1 MSGPATAPRR
11 RRGPPFFRR
20 VLVLARAEVLHVARD
35 RASLVQI
42 IVMPL
47 VQLLLLSNV
56 ATFAIKRSPVYIVDF
71 DRTSTSR
78 GVVSRLGS
86 SGYFEIAGQSAS
98 PDSANRAMLGG
109 NATLVVTI
117 PHDFERSLVRTGTAP
132 IGLDVNAEKG
142 SAAGIVQ
149 SYALEILSDY
159 SSELSAQLRPS
170 IHTASDGPP
179 ETEPPRPQVPR
190 IEVRTQSLYNP
201 TLNYKHYM
209 VPGILVALVT
219 MIGTLLTAQN
229 IAREREMGTLEQL
242 NVTPITKAEFIT
254 AKLLPFWVLALVD
267 MALGLAVGHLV
278 FGVPIRGSAVLLL
291 ACAGVYLIVA
301 LAIGLLISTGVETQQ
316 QAMFVSFFILM
327 IYLLMSGLLTPI
339 DSMPHWVQ
347 LVSELNPVRHF
358 VSISRQI
365 LVKGAGPTDI
375 AAPLSVLA
383 VYGVAVLALAI
394 RLYHKRTA

>member
-1 MSGPATAPRR
+1 MTVAR
-11 RRGPPFFRR
+11 RRGSPFLRR
-20 VLVLARAEVLHVARD
+20 VLVLAHAEVLHVTRD
-35 RASLVQI
+35 KASLVQI

-47 VQLLLLSNV
+47 IQLLLLSNV
-56 ATFAIKRSPVYIVDF
+56 ATFEIKRSPAYIVDF
-71 DRTSTSR
+71 DHTSTSR

-86 SGYFEIAGQSAS
+86 SGYFDIVGQSGS
-98 PDSANRAMLGG
+98 PDSANDAMLGG
-109 NATLVVTI
+109 RATLVVTI
-117 PHDFERSLVRTGTAP
+117 PNGFERSLVRTGTAP

-149 SYALEILSDY
+149 SYALQILTDY
-159 SSELSAQLRPS
+159 SRELSAQIHPNMRTIATGPS
-170 IHTASDGPP
+170 EEQPP
-179 ETEPPRPQVPR
+179 QPGVPR
-190 IEVRTQSLYNP
+190 VEARIQSLYNP

-242 NVTPITKAEFIT
+242 NVTPITRAEFIT
-254 AKLLPFWVLALVD
+254 AKLLPFWVLALID
-267 MALGLAVGHLV
+267 MSLGLIVGHLV
-278 FGVPIRGSAVLLL
+278 FGVPIRGNPALLL
-291 ACAGVYLIVA
+291 GAAGVYLIVA
-301 LAIGLLISTGVETQQ
+301 LAIGLLISTGVDTQQ

-347 LVSELNPVRHF
+347 VASMLNPVRHF
-358 VSISRQI
+358 VSISRAV
-365 LVKGAGPTDI
+365 LVKGAGFTDI
-375 AAPLSVLA
+375 APALGILA
-383 VYGVAVLALAI
+383 VYGVGVLALAI